1 MPKFNAGAGKLLT
14 VALVVLVAGVI
25 ADYTDEELAALEEL
39 KEAGLLD
46 DVAIDQ
52 LIEEYEAAYMGEE
65 YDYDLEEDYGI
76 LDEASDRGGPR
87 RRRKPGV
94 GTRRFQRPTLFQMIQ
109 KRFFLGGGRPQGRP
123 QSGYGAPKR
132 PQYKPRPSYGA
143 PKYKP
148 KPKKKRPSYKK
159 PKPSYHKPEPKPSYH
174 KPEPKPSYHKPEPSY
189 NEPENNDEYG
199 SPQAPVEHEDEYGS
213 PQAPAESSYQAPHTV
228 H

>member
-1 MPKFNAGAGKLLT
+1 MLIIDEIPIQNNLFTFPFFAISLDIIVFPKEVLTICYGDSLNEFLHGDQHHCVTNYKVLMALNNCCVMTHNVTGCVSVLQLLT

-109 KRFFLGGGRPQGRP
+109 KRFFLPCL
-123 QSGYGAPKR
+123 KILL
-132 PQYKPRPSYGA
+132 
-143 PKYKP
+143 
-148 KPKKKRPSYKK
+148 
-159 PKPSYHKPEPKPSYH
+159 
-174 KPEPKPSYHKPEPSY
+174 
-189 NEPENNDEYG
+189 N
-199 SPQAPVEHEDEYGS
+199 
-213 PQAPAESSYQAPHTV
+213 
-228 H
+228 